1 MNTFVFARVLHV
13 LAIVFWIGG
22 VAMVTMVILPY
33 LKSAEKVSLRR
44 MVVFRSIEKRFS
56 FPVKISLFIT
66 LLSGLYMMEA
76 LNYWNVFFEPENWWL
91 QSMAWLWI
99 VFAIILFVVEPF
111 LLKRIIG
118 PPMRQNSERIFR
130 LIMVAHWF
138 LLILSTMV
146 IGSAVAGS
154 HGWI

>member
-56 FPVKISLFIT
+56 LPVKISVFIT

-111 LLKRIIG
+111 LLKRII
-118 PPMRQNSERIFR
+118 
-130 LIMVAHWF
+130 
-138 LLILSTMV
+138 
-146 IGSAVAGS
+146 
-154 HGWI
+154 